1 MTGLDAF
8 RDPAS
13 IAVVGASGTPTKW
26 GYWLARGA
34 LTGTARRAVHLVNA
48 RGGPVLGQETARSL
62 RELPDVP
69 QLVAFAVPGPALGV
83 AVDEALALGARGL
96 LAITAGVED
105 ERGLAA
111 RVRGAG
117 ARLIGPNCLG
127 IYDASTELDL
137 VWGQFRPGSLAIVSQ
152 SGQLGLELAGLAAD
166 AGLGISRFVSVGSQ
180 ADVTAHEVLTDLADH
195 DATRVVALYLE
206 SFGDGRALIAALT
219 TLRRAG
225 KPVLLLTVGAS
236 DAGRQAARSHTG
248 AMTTATDIVDAAC
261 ETAGA
266 ARAETPARLIAA
278 AQLLVRAPRPTGRR
292 VVVVTDSG
300 GQGALAVDLA
310 SRAGLLVEP
319 LPQPT
324 RNAIATGLP
333 PQAATANPVDLA
345 GGGEQDLRTYGRVVD
360 LVAASGGADAVLMSG
375 YFGSYGRD
383 IPAQQ
388 DRETEV
394 ALELARSAVR
404 HGLPVLVHSM
414 ARSTTTTEAL
424 RAAGVP
430 TYEDIETAVSA
441 LGTAARLAERGAGER
456 VGPEEADG
464 ARDVRTPHAAEAG
477 TPPAAELRT
486 PRAADT
492 GVRTAADTR
501 VRTSAAP
508 PTASGYLCARDL
520 LAGAGIAFPRALPVA
535 DLDELRCAAGRLA
548 APYVLKA
555 DWLEHKS
562 EHGGVAVGLADATA
576 LEAAYMEMS
585 LRLGPGR
592 YVVEELDRRPHVVEM
607 VVATRR
613 DPSFG
618 PVVVVG
624 AGGTETELWRDS
636 VLALAPCTH
645 QDALTLIARLRCAPL
660 LDGWRGRPPADTGA
674 LADTV
679 VRLSRLA
686 AARPDLLE
694 IELNPVRVAPDG
706 LLAVDALI
714 TLTAAAPA
722 GVLSTGKAPTQGAL
736 PREHFPREHSRH
748 EESPR

>member
-34 LTGTARRAVHLVNA
+34 LTGSARRTVHLVNA
-48 RGGPVLGQETARSL
+48 RGGTVLGQETAPSL
-62 RELPDVP
+62 RELPDAP
-69 QLVAFAVPGPALGV
+69 ELVAFAVPGRALGA
-83 AVDEALALGARGL
+83 AVDEALARGARGL
-96 LAITAGVED
+96 LAITAGVDD
-105 ERGLAA
+105 EPGLAA
-111 RVRGAG
+111 RVRRAG

-127 IYDASTELDL
+127 IYDASAQLDL
-137 VWGQFRPGSLAIVSQ
+137 VWGRFEPGSLAIVSQ

-206 SFGDGRALIAALT
+206 SFGDGHALIAALT
-219 TLRRAG
+219 ALRRAG

-266 ARAETPARLIAA
+266 VRAETPARLIAA

-300 GQGALAVDLA
+300 GQGALAVDLV

-319 LPQPT
+319 LPHTT
-324 RNAIATGLP
+324 RTAIATGLP

-345 GGGEQDLRTYGRVVD
+345 GGGEQDLGTYGRVVD

-375 YFGSYGRD
+375 YFGSYGHD

-388 DRETEV
+388 ERETEV

-404 HGLPVLVHSM
+404 YGLPVLVHSM

-430 TYEDIETAVSA
+430 TYTDIETAVGA
-441 LGTAARLAERGAGER
+441 LGTAARLAERGPVEGVEPAEPGATGG
-456 VGPEEADG
+456 VPAPTPAEA
-464 ARDVRTPHAAEAG
+464 RTPRSADPRPPDPPAG
-477 TPPAAELRT
+477 PPAA
-486 PRAADT
+486 
-492 GVRTAADTR
+492 
-501 VRTSAAP
+501 P
-508 PTASGYLCARDL
+508 PVPFGYLSARDL
-520 LAGAGIAFPRALPVA
+520 LAGAGIAFPPALPVT
-535 DLDELRCAAGRLA
+535 DLNELRCAAARLT

-562 EHGGVAVGLADATA
+562 EHGGVAVGLGDATA
-576 LEAAYMEMS
+576 LEAAYMAMS

-592 YVVEELDRRPHVVEM
+592 YVVEQLDRRPHVVEM

-645 QDALTLIARLRCAPL
+645 ENAMGLIARLRCAPL
-660 LDGWRGRPPADTGA
+660 LAGWRGRPPVDTGA

-686 AARPDLLE
+686 TARPDLLE
-694 IELNPVRVAPDG
+694 IELNPVRVATDG

-714 TLTAAAPA
+714 SLTGVTPAAVTCA
-722 GVLSTGKAPTQGAL
+722 GDIPT
-736 PREHFPREHSRH
+736 R
-748 EESPR
+748 

>member
-34 LTGTARRAVHLVNA
+34 LTGSARRTVHLVNA
-48 RGGPVLGQETARSL
+48 RGGAVLGQETARSL
-62 RELPDVP
+62 RDLPDAP
-69 QLVAFAVPGPALGV
+69 ELVAFAVPGRALGA
-83 AVDEALALGARGL
+83 AVDEALALGVRGL
-96 LAITAGVED
+96 LAITAGVDD
-105 ERGLAA
+105 ERGLGA
-111 RVRGAG
+111 RVRAAG

-127 IYDASTELDL
+127 MYDADVELDL
-137 VWGQFRPGSLAIVSQ
+137 VWGRFEPGSLAVVSQ

-195 DATRVVALYLE
+195 EATKVVALYLE

-219 TLRRAG
+219 ALHRAG

-261 ETAGA
+261 EAAGA
-266 ARAETPARLIAA
+266 VRAETPARLIAA
-278 AQLLVRAPRPTGRR
+278 AQLLVRAPRPAGRR

-319 LPQPT
+319 LPQAA

-345 GGGEQDLRTYGRVVD
+345 GGGEQDLGTYARVVD
-360 LVAASGGADAVLMSG
+360 LVAASGGADAVLLSG

-394 ALELARSAVR
+394 ALELSRSAAR
-404 HGLPVLVHSM
+404 HRLPVLVHSM
-414 ARSTTTTEAL
+414 ARTTTTTDVL

-430 TYEDIETAVSA
+430 TYADIETAVGA
-441 LGTAARLAERGAGER
+441 LGTAARLTEL
-456 VGPEEADG
+456 GPSVRADG
-464 ARDVRTPHAAEAG
+464 AWADAGVVQGADPAGNQVGNQPGDRWGHRATAEPVAAS
-477 TPPAAELRT
+477 PAAA
-486 PRAADT
+486 PT
-492 GVRTAADTR
+492 GF
-501 VRTSAAP
+501 
-508 PTASGYLCARDL
+508 GYLAARAL
-520 LAGAGIAFPRALPVA
+520 LTGAGIPFPPALPVT
-535 DLDELRCAAGRLA
+535 DLAGLRRAAARLT

-562 EHGGVAVGLADATA
+562 EHGGVAVGLADADA
-576 LEAAYMEMS
+576 LEAAYAEMS

-592 YVVEELDRRPHVVEM
+592 YVVEQLDRRPHVVEM

-636 VLALAPCTH
+636 ALTLAPCTH
-645 QDALTLIARLRCAPL
+645 ADALSLIERLRCAPL
-660 LDGWRGRPPADTGA
+660 LHGWRGRPPADTGA

-686 AARPDLLE
+686 AGQPGLLE
-694 IELNPVRVAPDG
+694 TELNPVRVAVDG

-714 TLTAAAPA
+714 TPA
-722 GVLSTGKAPTQGAL
+722 GPPPGHTP
-736 PREHFPREHSRH
+736 
-748 EESPR
+748 

>member
-13 IAVVGASGTPTKW
+13 IAVVGASATPTKW

-34 LTGTARRAVHLVNA
+34 LTGIARRTVHLVNA
-48 RGGPVLGQETARSL
+48 RGGAVLGQRTARSL
-62 RELPDVP
+62 RELPGAP
-69 QLVAFAVPGPALGV
+69 ELVAFAVPGPALGA

-105 ERGLAA
+105 ERVLAA

-127 IYDASTELDL
+127 IYDASAELYL

-180 ADVTAHEVLTDLADH
+180 ADVTAHEVLTDLAGH

-206 SFGDGRALIAALT
+206 SFGDGHALIAALT
-219 TLRRAG
+219 ALRRAG

-266 ARAETPARLIAA
+266 VRAETPARLIAA

-300 GQGALAVDLA
+300 GQGALAADLA

-324 RNAIATGLP
+324 RHAVATGLP

-345 GGGEQDLRTYGRVVD
+345 GGGEQDLRAYGRVVD

-388 DRETEV
+388 ELETEV
-394 ALELARSAVR
+394 ALELARSAIR

-430 TYEDIETAVSA
+430 TYEDIETAVGA
-441 LGTAARLAERGAGER
+441 LGTAARLAERGARER
-456 VGPEEADG
+456 VGPE
-464 ARDVRTPHAAEAG
+464 DVAGDERTPHAGEADTPPVADVR
-477 TPPAAELRT
+477 TPPAAEVRT
-486 PRAADT
+486 PRAAGT
-492 GVRTAADTR
+492 G

-508 PTASGYLCARDL
+508 PTAFGYLSARAL
-520 LAGAGIAFPRALPVA
+520 LAGAGVAFPPAVPVT
-535 DLDELRCAAGRLA
+535 DLDELRGAADRLT

-562 EHGGVAVGLADATA
+562 EHGGVAVGLGDATA

-624 AGGTETELWRDS
+624 AGGTETELRRDS
-636 VLALAPCTH
+636 ALALAPCTH

-660 LDGWRGRPPADTGA
+660 LDGWRGRPPADIGA

-686 AARPDLLE
+686 AARPDLPE

-714 TLTAAAPA
+714 TLTGAAPA
-722 GVLSTGKAPTQGAL
+722 G
-736 PREHFPREHSRH
+736 RH
-748 EESPR
+748 LHR

>member
-34 LTGTARRAVHLVNA
+34 LTGTARRTVHLVNA
-48 RGGPVLGQETARSL
+48 RGGAVLGQETARSL
-62 RELPDVP
+62 RELPDAP
-69 QLVAFAVPGPALGV
+69 ELVAFAVPGPALGA

-111 RVRGAG
+111 RVRAAG

-127 IYDASTELDL
+127 IYDASAELDL

-180 ADVTAHEVLTDLADH
+180 ADVTAHEVLTDLAGH

-219 TLRRAG
+219 ALRRAG

-266 ARAETPARLIAA
+266 VRAETPARLIAA

-319 LPQPT
+319 LPPPT
-324 RNAIATGLP
+324 RNAIAAGLP

-345 GGGEQDLRTYGRVVD
+345 GGGEQDLRMYGRVVD

-383 IPAQQ
+383 IPAHQE
-388 DRETEV
+388 RETEV

-430 TYEDIETAVSA
+430 TYEDIETAVGA
-441 LGTAARLAERGAGER
+441 LGTAARLAERGLA
-456 VGPEEADG
+456 
-464 ARDVRTPHAAEAG
+464 DVRTSSGAEV
-477 TPPAAELRT
+477 RT
-486 PRAADT
+486 PQAA
-492 GVRTAADTR
+492 GGRPGGRPGGLPTAA
-501 VRTSAAP
+501 
-508 PTASGYLCARDL
+508 PTAFGYLAARDL
-520 LAGAGIAFPRALPVA
+520 LAGAGIAFPPALAVT
-535 DLDELRCAAGRLA
+535 DLAELRHAATRLT

-562 EHGGVAVGLADATA
+562 EHGGVAVGLGDAIA
-576 LEAAYMEMS
+576 LESSYMEMS

-645 QDALTLIARLRCAPL
+645 EDALSLIARLRCAPL
-660 LDGWRGRPPADTGA
+660 LHGWRGRPPADTGA

-686 AARPDLLE
+686 ATRPDLLE
-694 IELNPVRVAPDG
+694 IELNPVRVAPAG

-722 GVLSTGKAPTQGAL
+722 GEIAAGDSSTGETL
-736 PREHFPREHSRH
+736 R
-748 EESPR
+748 